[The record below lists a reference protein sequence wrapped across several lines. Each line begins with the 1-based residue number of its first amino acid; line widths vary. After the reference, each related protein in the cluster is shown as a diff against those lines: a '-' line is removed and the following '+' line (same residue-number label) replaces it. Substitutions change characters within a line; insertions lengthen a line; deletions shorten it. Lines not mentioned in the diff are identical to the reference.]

1 MAIFNH
7 TEKQQKAHFFLQ
19 FFLLKSSLQPQK
31 STFLANLTPSLA
43 ANLFALIRYSGRAT
57 ASRLVHT
64 DLDFQH
70 HHCTACWE
78 IATIFDSIHSF
89 PHILHM

>member
-1 MAIFNH
+1 MAIFNL

-31 STFLANLTPSLA
+31 STFPANFIPSPSLA
-43 ANLFALIRYSGRAT
+43 ANLFALIHYLGRAT

-64 DLDFQH
+64 DLALIFNIT
-70 HHCTACWE
+70 TA
-78 IATIFDSIHSF
+78 
-89 PHILHM
+89 LHAGK

>member
-1 MAIFNH
+1 MAIFNV

-31 STFLANLTPSLA
+31 STFPANFSPSPSLA

-64 DLDFQH
+64 DL
-70 HHCTACWE
+70 AS
-78 IATIFDSIHSF
+78 IFNITTT
-89 PHILHM
+89 LHAGK